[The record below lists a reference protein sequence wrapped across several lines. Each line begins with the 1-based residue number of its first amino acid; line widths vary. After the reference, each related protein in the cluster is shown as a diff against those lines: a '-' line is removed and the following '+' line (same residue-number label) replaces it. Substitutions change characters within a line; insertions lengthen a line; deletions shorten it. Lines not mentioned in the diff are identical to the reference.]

1 MLYANF
7 CISERLKFMTNT
19 RNTLNKAY
27 HRPRPL
33 GRQLLF

>member
-1 MLYANF
+1 
-7 CISERLKFMTNT
+7 MTNT